1 MKLYLKQKFFSW
13 KDRAWV
19 KDETGADRYFI
30 EGKVFSIGKKLWIMT
45 PNGDP
50 LAFVRQKVPTLMPRF
65 IVEIGGNEV
74 AQIVK
79 KFTFLKPKY
88 EIEGLGWTVQGD
100 FMGHDYT
107 VFASERPII
116 TIHKKW
122 MSWGD
127 SFELDVAP
135 GTDEVLA
142 LAVVVAIDAVMDAQA
157 SAAAAGAAG
166 GSASASD

>member
-13 KDRAWV
+13 KDRAWI

-30 EGKVFSIGKKLWIMT
+30 EGKAISLGKKLWIMT
-45 PNGDP
+45 PSGEQ
-50 LAFVRQKVPTLMPRF
+50 LAFVRQKVWSFLPRF
-65 IVEIGGNEV
+65 VIEIGGNEV

-88 EIEGLGWTVQGD
+88 EIEGLGWEVQGE
-100 FMGHDYT
+100 FMAHDYT
-107 VFASERPII
+107 VYEATRPII

-127 SFELDVAP
+127 AYELDIAS
-135 GTDEVLA
+135 GTNEVLA
-142 LAVVVAIDAVMDAQA
+142 LAVVMAIDAVMDAE
-157 SAAAAGAAG
+157 AAAAS
-166 GSASASD
+166 SASVSSSN

>member
-30 EGKVFSIGKKLWIMT
+30 EGKVLSIGKKLWIMT
-45 PNGDP
+45 PEGEQ
-50 LAFVRQKVPTLMPRF
+50 LAFVRQKVPTLLPRF
-65 IVEIGGNEV
+65 IVEIGEQEV

-79 KFTFLKPKY
+79 KFTFFKPKY

-100 FMGHDYT
+100 FMSHDYT
-107 VFASERPII
+107 VYASERPII

-127 SFELDVAP
+127 SFELDVAQ

-142 LAVVVAIDAVMDAQA
+142 LSVVLAIDAVMDSQEA
-157 SAAAAGAAG
+157 
-166 GSASASD
+166 ASASVSASN

>member
-30 EGKVFSIGKKLWIMT
+30 EGKVLSIGKKLWIMT
-45 PNGDP
+45 PEGEQ
-50 LAFVRQKVPTLMPRF
+50 LAFVRQKVPTLMPKF
-65 IVEIGGNEV
+65 IVEIGGSEV
-74 AQIVK
+74 AMIAK

-88 EIEGLGWTVQGD
+88 EIDGLGWTVQGD

-107 VFASERPII
+107 VFSSERPII

-127 SFELDVAP
+127 SFELDVAQ

-142 LAVVVAIDAVMDAQA
+142 LSVVVAIDAVMDAQQA
-157 SAAAAGAAG
+157 SSSAAF
-166 GSASASD
+166 SSSSN

>member
-1 MKLYLKQKFFSW
+1 VKLYLKQKFFSW

-30 EGKVFSIGKKLWIMT
+30 EGKVLSIGKKLWIKT
-45 PNGDP
+45 PEGMD
-50 LAFVRQKVPTLMPRF
+50 LAFVRQKVPTLMPKF

-74 AQIVK
+74 ATIAK

-107 VFASERPII
+107 VYASERPII

-127 SFELDVAP
+127 SFEMDIEP

-142 LAVVVAIDAVMDAQA
+142 LAVVVAIDAVMDAQQS
-157 SAAAAGAAG
+157 SAAV
-166 GSASASD
+166 SFSSSSN

>member
-30 EGKVFSIGKKLWIMT
+30 EGKVLSIGKKLWIMT
-45 PNGDP
+45 PDGEQ
-50 LAFVRQKVPTLMPRF
+50 LAFVRQKVPALLPRF
-65 IVEIGGNEV
+65 LVEIGGNEV

-88 EIEGLGWTVQGD
+88 EIEGLGWTVEGD
-100 FMGHDYT
+100 FLGHDYT
-107 VFASERPII
+107 VLSADRPII

-127 SFELDVAP
+127 SFELDVEQ

-157 SAAAAGAAG
+157 AAGAAA
-166 GSASASD
+166 SASAASNN

>member
-19 KDETGADRYFI
+19 RDETGADRYFI

-45 PNGDP
+45 PQGEE
-50 LAFVRQKVPTLMPRF
+50 LAYVRQKVPTLMPRF
-65 IVEIGGNEV
+65 IVEIGGREV
-74 AQIVK
+74 AQIAK

-88 EIEGLGWTVQGD
+88 EIEGLGWTVEGD
-100 FMGHDYT
+100 FLSHDYT
-107 VFASERPII
+107 VFSVERPII

-127 SFELDVAP
+127 SFEVDIGQ

-142 LAVVVAIDAVMDAQA
+142 LAVVLAIDAVMDAQA
-157 SAAAAGAAG
+157 AASSAA
-166 GSASASD
+166 STSSN

>member
-30 EGKVFSIGKKLWIMT
+30 EGKVLSIGKKLWIMT
-45 PNGDP
+45 PEGEQ
-50 LAFVRQKVPTLMPRF
+50 LAFIRQKVPTLMPKF
-65 IVEIGGNEV
+65 IVEIGGSEV
-74 AQIVK
+74 ATIAK

-88 EIEGLGWTVQGD
+88 EIDGLGWTVQGN
-100 FMGHDYT
+100 FTGHDYT
-107 VFASERPII
+107 VSEGERPII

-127 SFELDVAP
+127 SFEADIAP
-135 GTDEVLA
+135 GTNEVLA
-142 LAVVVAIDAVMDAQA
+142 LAVVVAIDAVMDAQQAA
-157 SAAAAGAAG
+157 SSVSF
-166 GSASASD
+166 SASSNN

>member
-1 MKLYLKQKFFSW
+1 MKLYLKQKFYSW

-30 EGKVFSIGKKLWIMT
+30 EGKALSIGKKLWIMT
-45 PNGDP
+45 PQGEQ
-50 LAFVRQKVPTLMPRF
+50 LAYIRQKVPTLMPRF

-100 FMGHDYT
+100 FMAHAYT
-107 VFASERPII
+107 VFEGEREVVR
-116 TIHKKW
+116 IHKQW

-127 SFELDVAP
+127 SFEVDIAS
-135 GTDEVLA
+135 GTDELLA
-142 LAVVVAIDAVMDAQA
+142 LSVVLAIDAVMDSQA
-157 SAAAAGAAG
+157 ATAAA
-166 GSASASD
+166 ST

>member
-45 PNGDP
+45 PEGEQ
-50 LAFVRQKVPTLMPRF
+50 LAFVRQKVPTLMPKF
-65 IVEIGGNEV
+65 IVEIGGREV
-74 AQIVK
+74 ATIAK

-88 EIEGLGWTVQGD
+88 EIDGLGWTVQGD

-107 VFASERPII
+107 VFAGERPII

-122 MSWGD
+122 IAWGD
-127 SFELDVAP
+127 SFEADIAP

-142 LAVVVAIDAVMDAQA
+142 LSVVVAIDAVMDAQQA
-157 SAAAAGAAG
+157 SSSAAF
-166 GSASASD
+166 SSSSN

>member
-30 EGKVFSIGKKLWIMT
+30 EGKVLSIGKKLWIMT
-45 PNGDP
+45 PEGEQ
-50 LAFVRQKVPTLMPRF
+50 LAFVRQKVPTLMPKF
-65 IVEIGGNEV
+65 IVEIGGSEV
-74 AQIVK
+74 AMIAK

-88 EIEGLGWTVQGD
+88 EIDGLGWTVQGD
-100 FMGHDYT
+100 FFGHDYT
-107 VFASERPII
+107 VYACERPII

-122 MSWGD
+122 MTWGD
-127 SFELDVAP
+127 TFELDIAQ

-142 LAVVVAIDAVMDAQA
+142 LAVVVAIDAVMDAQQA
-157 SAAAAGAAG
+157 SSSAAF
-166 GSASASD
+166 SSSSN

>member
-1 MKLYLKQKFFSW
+1 MKLYLKQKFLSW

-30 EGKVFSIGKKLWIMT
+30 EGKALSIGKKLWIMT
-45 PNGDP
+45 PQGEQ
-50 LAFVRQKVPTLMPRF
+50 LAYIRQKVPTLMPRF

-100 FMGHDYT
+100 FMAHDYT
-107 VFASERPII
+107 VFEGEREVVR
-116 TIHKKW
+116 IHKQW

-127 SFELDVAP
+127 SFEVDIAS
-135 GTDEVLA
+135 GTDELLA
-142 LAVVVAIDAVMDAQA
+142 LSVVLSIDAVMDSQ
-157 SAAAAGAAG
+157 AAAAAA
-166 GSASASD
+166 ST

>member
-1 MKLYLKQKFFSW
+1 MKLYVKQEFLSW

-30 EGKVFSIGKKLWIMT
+30 EGKVLSIGKKLWIMT
-45 PNGDP
+45 PQGEQV
-50 LAFVRQKVPTLMPRF
+50 AFVRQKVPTLMPRF

-74 AQIVK
+74 AQISK

-88 EIEGLGWTVQGD
+88 EIEGLGWTVQGE
-100 FMGHDYT
+100 FMAHDYT
-107 VFASERPII
+107 VLSADRPII

-127 SFELDVAP
+127 AYELDIAD
-135 GTDEVLA
+135 GTDDVLA
-142 LAVVVAIDAVMDAQA
+142 LAVVLAIDAVMDAQA
-157 SAAAAGAAG
+157 AAAA
-166 GSASASD
+166 ASSN

>member
-1 MKLYLKQKFFSW
+1 MKLYVKQKFLSW

-19 KDETGADRYFI
+19 RDETGTDRYFI

-45 PNGDP
+45 PNGEQI
-50 LAFVRQKVPTLMPRF
+50 AFVRQKVPTLLPRF
-65 IVEIGGNEV
+65 IVVIGGREV
-74 AQIVK
+74 AQIAK

-88 EIEGLGWTVQGD
+88 EIEGLGWTVQGE
-100 FMGHDYT
+100 FMAHDYT
-107 VFASERPII
+107 IFSADRPIV

-127 SFELDVAP
+127 SYELDIEH

-142 LAVVVAIDAVMDAQA
+142 LAVVLAIDAVMDAQN
-157 SAAAAGAAG
+157 AAAA
-166 GSASASD
+166 SASVSASN